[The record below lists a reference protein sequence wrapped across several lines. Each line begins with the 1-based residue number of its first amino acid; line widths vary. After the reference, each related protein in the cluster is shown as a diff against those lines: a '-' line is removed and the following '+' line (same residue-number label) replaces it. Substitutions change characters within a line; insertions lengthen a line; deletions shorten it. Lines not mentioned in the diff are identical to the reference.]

1 MKDIISVRTELAEV
15 FKQLKNGEIK
25 PAYAAELSNCAGKII
40 NSLKVELKYYAARK
54 ETPEIDFFT
63 KANAA

>member
-40 NSLKVELKYYAARK
+40 NSLKVELEYYAARK
-54 ETPEIDFFT
+54 ETPEIEFFT
-63 KANAA
+63 KDKAA